1 MCIDVCMCCVDVHVS
16 VYMYFTNTYSNM
28 YTQRHTHAH
37 THATPFRYFDEKRGK
52 EALEALKGQASAT
65 TGLAQLQVC
74 MSVCICT
81 YVCMY
86 VCMYVFANL
95 TCHSLKCSIP
105 TVERYINQ

>member
-37 THATPFRYFDEKRGK
+37 THATHLNDRYFDEKRGK

-86 VCMYVFANL
+86 MYIH
-95 TCHSLKCSIP
+95 TS
-105 TVERYINQ
+105 TRT